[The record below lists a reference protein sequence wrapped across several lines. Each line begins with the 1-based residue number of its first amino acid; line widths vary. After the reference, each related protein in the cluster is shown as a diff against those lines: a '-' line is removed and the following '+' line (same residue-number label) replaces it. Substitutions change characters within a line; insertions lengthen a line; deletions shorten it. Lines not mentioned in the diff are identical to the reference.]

1 MDDWGTTSNGF
12 DAETYLANQDK
23 RQEIDQLRQLA
34 SDCRDELQY
43 AKAEKL
49 SQRAADLAEQI
60 NDLSLM
66 IHNRFWLATAQRMQ
80 SKYQEAL
87 GTFTWLI
94 EVAYNPDLNRE
105 LNDNDLW
112 NVANGFTDFVEI
124 GQKLPEMQV
133 ADLEK
138 VLERGLDWLSTIGKN
153 NWSAGLRLQRGVLWK
168 QQGYYE
174 KALTEMETALALRK
188 RNPTAPGYALG
199 AHILDMADLLQEM
212 EKLPEAADYYQE
224 VADGYEFD
232 DYLKQWAW
240 KGLAQVSIARSDY
253 STAEPQAL
261 KLLELA
267 RGIESSRPMMEAHDV
282 LGDVYWKQ
290 ERIELAITAKI
301 QAWQYARQFK
311 PAKELHDLY
320 SDFAEIR
327 LYQARQNHPHHY
339 IPKAQQWLHRALS
352 LAIRLDRQI
361 NSTTKQ
367 TKIRELQDQ
376 CAKLL
381 AESPTPSQLE

>member
-1 MDDWGTTSNGF
+1 MDDWGTTSNSF
-12 DAETYLANQDK
+12 DAETYLANQEK
-23 RQEIDQLRQLA
+23 RQEISQLSQLA
-34 SDCRDELQY
+34 RDCRDELQY

-66 IHNRFWLATAQRMQ
+66 IRNRFWLATAQRMQ
-80 SKYQEAL
+80 SKGQEAL

-112 NVANGFTDFVEI
+112 NVANGFMNFVEV
-124 GQKLPEMQV
+124 GRNLPEMQV

-153 NWSAGLRLQRGVLWK
+153 NWSAGLRLMRGTLWER
-168 QQGYYE
+168 QGHYE
-174 KALTEMETALALRK
+174 KALTEMETALALKK
-188 RNPTAPGYALG
+188 RNPTAPGYALSS
-199 AHILDMADLLQEM
+199 HLLDVANLLQKM
-212 EKLPEAADYYQE
+212 EKLLEAGDYYQE
-224 VADGYEFD
+224 VVDGYEFD
-232 DYLKQWAW
+232 DEDKGWAW
-240 KGLAQVSIARSDY
+240 KGLAQVSIALSNY
-253 STAEPQAL
+253 PTAEQQAL
-261 KLLELA
+261 KSLELA
-267 RGIESSRPMMEAHDV
+267 RGVESPSPMMFAYNV

-311 PAKELHDLY
+311 PAEELHDLY

-327 LYQARQNHPHHY
+327 LHQARQNHPHHY
-339 IPKAQQWLHRALS
+339 IPKAQQWLHRALP

-361 NSTTKQ
+361 NSTTRQ
-367 TKIRELQDQ
+367 TKIRQIQDQ

-381 AESPTPSQLE
+381 AEMKSDV

>member
-12 DAETYLANQDK
+12 DAETYLANQEK
-23 RQEIDQLRQLA
+23 RQEISQLSQLA
-34 SDCRDELQY
+34 KDCYDELQY
-43 AKAEKL
+43 AKAEKF

-60 NDLSLM
+60 DDLSLM
-66 IHNRFWLATAQRMQ
+66 IHNRFCLAAAQGMQ

-112 NVANGFTDFVEI
+112 NIANGFMNFVAV
-124 GQKLPEMQV
+124 GRNLLEMQV

-153 NWSAGLRLQRGVLWK
+153 NWSAGLRLMRGTLWE
-168 QQGYYE
+168 QQGHYE
-174 KALTEMETALALRK
+174 KALTEMETALALSK

-199 AHILDMADLLQEM
+199 AHILDMADLLQKM

-224 VADGYEFD
+224 VADGYEFHD
-232 DYLKQWAW
+232 DEKRWAW
-240 KGLAQVSIARSDY
+240 EGLAQVSIVRSDY
-253 STAEPQAL
+253 STAEQQAL
-261 KLLELA
+261 KSLELA
-267 RGIESSRPMMEAHDV
+267 RGIESPKPMMLAYNV

-290 ERIELAITAKI
+290 ERIDLAITAKI

-311 PAKELHDLY
+311 PAEERHDLY

-339 IPKAQQWLHRALS
+339 IPKAQQWLHRALP
-352 LAIRLDRQI
+352 LAIRLDHQI

-381 AESPTPSQLE
+381 TESPTPSQLE

>member
-1 MDDWGTTSNGF
+1 MDDWETTSNSF

-23 RQEIDQLRQLA
+23 RQEICQLSQLA
-34 SDCRDELQY
+34 SDCLKDLQY

-49 SQRAADLAEQI
+49 YQRAADLAEQI

-66 IHNRFWLATAQRMQ
+66 IHNRFWLAAAQSMQ

-112 NVANGFTDFVEI
+112 NVANGFMNFVEV
-124 GQKLPEMQV
+124 GRDLPEMQV
-133 ADLEK
+133 VDLEK

-153 NWSAGLRLQRGVLWK
+153 NWSAGLRLQRGTLWQ
-168 QQGYYE
+168 QQGHYG

-188 RNPTAPGYALG
+188 RNPTAPGYTLG
-199 AHILDMADLLQEM
+199 NHILDVADLLQEM
-212 EKLPEAADYYQE
+212 EKWPEAADYYQE
-224 VADGYEFD
+224 VVDGYEFS
-232 DYLKQWAW
+232 DYVKQWAW
-240 KGLAQVSIARSDY
+240 KSLAQVSIAHSDY
-253 STAEPQAL
+253 STAEQQAL
-261 KLLELA
+261 KSLELA
-267 RGIESSRPMMEAHDV
+267 RGIESPKPMMLAYNV

-311 PAKELHDLY
+311 PAEELHDLY

-339 IPKAQQWLHRALS
+339 IPKAQQWLHRALP

-367 TKIRELQDQ
+367 TKIRQIQDQ

-381 AESPTPSQLE
+381 AEMKSDV

>member
-1 MDDWGTTSNGF
+1 
-12 DAETYLANQDK
+12 
-23 RQEIDQLRQLA
+23 
-34 SDCRDELQY
+34 LQY
-43 AKAEKL
+43 AKAEKF

-60 NDLSLM
+60 NDSSLM
-66 IHNRFWLATAQRMQ
+66 IHNRFWLAAAQRMQ
-80 SKYQEAL
+80 DKDQEAL

-112 NVANGFTDFVEI
+112 NVANGFMDFVAI
-124 GQKLPEMQV
+124 GRDLPDMQV

-153 NWSAGLRLQRGVLWK
+153 NWSAGLRLHRGTLWQ
-168 QQGYYE
+168 QQGHYE
-174 KALTEMETALALRK
+174 KALTEMETALALEK
-188 RNPTAPGYALG
+188 RNPTAPGYTLG
-199 AHILDMADLLQEM
+199 SHLLSVADLLQKM
-212 EKLPEAADYYQE
+212 EKLREATDYYQE
-224 VADGYEFD
+224 VADGYEFN
-232 DYLKQWAW
+232 DYLKRWAW
-240 KGLAQVSIARSDY
+240 KGLAQVSIALSNY
-253 STAEPQAL
+253 STAEQQAL
-261 KLLELA
+261 KSLELA
-267 RGIESSRPMMEAHDV
+267 QGIESSRPIMNAYDV

-290 ERIELAITAKI
+290 ERIELAITAKV

-311 PAKELHDLY
+311 REEDLHDLY

-339 IPKAQQWLHRALS
+339 IPKAQQWLHRALP

>member
-1 MDDWGTTSNGF
+1 MNNWEIIRNEF
-12 DAETYLANQDK
+12 DSTTYLANREK
-23 RQEIDQLRQLA
+23 HQEISQASQLA
-34 SDCRDELQY
+34 RDCYDELQY

-49 SQRAADLAEQI
+49 YQLAADLAEQI

-66 IHNRFWLATAQRMQ
+66 IQNRFWLAAVQRMQ
-80 SKYQEAL
+80 DKNREAL

-94 EVAYNPDLNRE
+94 EIAYNHNLNRE
-105 LNDNDLW
+105 LSDNDLW
-112 NVANGFTDFVEI
+112 HVANGFTDFVEI
-124 GQKLPEMQV
+124 GRDLPDMQV
-133 ADLEK
+133 SDLEK

-174 KALTEMETALALRK
+174 KALIEMSTALALSE
-188 RNPTAPGYALG
+188 RNPMAPGYTLG
-199 AHILDMADLLQEM
+199 GYILNIADLLQKM
-212 EKLPEAADYYQE
+212 EKLPEAANYYQK
-224 VADGYEFD
+224 VVDGYEFS
-232 DYLKQWAW
+232 DYVKRSAW
-240 KGLAQVSIARSDY
+240 EGLAQISIASTDY
-253 STAEPQAL
+253 FTAEQQAL
-261 KLLELA
+261 TSLELA
-267 RGIESSRPMMEAHDV
+267 RGIESSRPMMFAYNV

-311 PAKELHDLY
+311 PAEELHDLY

-327 LYQARQNHPHHY
+327 LHQARQNHPHHY

-361 NSTTKQ
+361 NSTTRQ
-367 TKIRELQDQ
+367 TKIRQIQDQ

-381 AESPTPSQLE
+381 AEMKSDV

>member
-1 MDDWGTTSNGF
+1 MDDWETTSNSF
-12 DAETYLANQDK
+12 DAETYLANQEK
-23 RQEIDQLRQLA
+23 RQEISQLSQLA
-34 SDCRDELQY
+34 RDCRDELQY

-49 SQRAADLAEQI
+49 FQRAADLAEQI

-66 IHNRFWLATAQRMQ
+66 IHNRSWLATAQRMQ
-80 SKYQEAL
+80 GKLQEAL

-112 NVANGFTDFVEI
+112 YVANGFMDFVSI
-124 GQKLPEMQV
+124 GRDLPEMQV
-133 ADLEK
+133 VDLEK
-138 VLERGLDWLSTIGKN
+138 VLERGLDWLNTIGKN
-153 NWSAGLRLQRGVLWK
+153 NWSAGLRFQRGVLW
-168 QQGYYE
+168 QQRSHYE
-174 KALTEMETALALRK
+174 KALTEMEAALALRK
-188 RNPTAPGYALG
+188 RNPMAPGYMLG
-199 AHILDMADLLQEM
+199 AHILYIADLLQEM
-212 EKLPEAADYYQE
+212 ENLPEAIDYYQE
-224 VADGYEFD
+224 VVDGYEFD
-232 DYLKQWAW
+232 DYLKRWAW
-240 KGLAQVSIARSDY
+240 KGLAQVSIALSNY
-253 STAEPQAL
+253 PTAEQQAL
-261 KLLELA
+261 KSLELA
-267 RGIESSRPMMEAHDV
+267 RGVESPSPMMFAYDV

-311 PAKELHDLY
+311 PAEELHDLY

-327 LYQARQNHPHHY
+327 LYQARQNRPHYY
-339 IPKAQQWLHRALS
+339 IPKAQQWLRRALS

-361 NSTTKQ
+361 NSTTRQ

-381 AESPTPSQLE
+381 AEMKSDV

>member
-12 DAETYLANQDK
+12 DAETYLANQEK
-23 RQEIDQLRQLA
+23 RQEISQLSQLA
-34 SDCRDELQY
+34 SDCQDELQY

-66 IHNRFWLATAQRMQ
+66 IRNRFWLAAAQRMQ
-80 SKYQEAL
+80 GKLQEAL
-87 GTFTWLI
+87 DTFTWLI

-112 NVANGFTDFVEI
+112 YVANGFTDFVAI
-124 GQKLPEMQV
+124 GQTLPNTQI

-138 VLERGLDWLSTIGKN
+138 VVERGIDWLSTIGKN
-153 NWSAGLRLQRGVLWK
+153 NWSSGLRLLRGELWER
-168 QQGYYE
+168 QGYYE

-188 RNPTAPGYALG
+188 RNPTSPGYSLG
-199 AHILDMADLLQEM
+199 DHILEMANLLQKL
-212 EKLPEAADYYQE
+212 EKLQETTDCYQE
-224 VADGYEFD
+224 VVDGYEFS
-232 DYLKQWAW
+232 DYVKGWAW
-240 KGLAQVSIARSDY
+240 AGLAQVSISLSDY
-253 STAEPQAL
+253 STAEQQAL
-261 KLLELA
+261 KSLKIA
-267 RGIESSRPMMEAHDV
+267 RGIESPEPMMRAYYV
-282 LGDVYWKQ
+282 LGDTYWKQ
-290 ERIELAITAKI
+290 ERFELATTAKI
-301 QAWQYARQFK
+301 QAWHYARQFQ
-311 PAKELHDLY
+311 PAKQLHDLY

-327 LYQARQNHPHHY
+327 LYQALQNHPHHY
-339 IPKAQQWLHRALS
+339 IPKAQQWLRRALP
-352 LAIRLDRQI
+352 LAIRLDHQI

-381 AESPTPSQLE
+381 AEMKSDV